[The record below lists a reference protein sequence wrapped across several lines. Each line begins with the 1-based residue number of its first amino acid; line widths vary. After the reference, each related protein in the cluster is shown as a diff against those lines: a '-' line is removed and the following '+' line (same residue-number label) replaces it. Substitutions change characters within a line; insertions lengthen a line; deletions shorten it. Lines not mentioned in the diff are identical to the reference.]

1 LLTSDTQSGTL
12 NAGFFGSHGL
22 LLSLH
27 LQPDTVQA
35 CRWF

>member
-22 LLSLH
+22 LH